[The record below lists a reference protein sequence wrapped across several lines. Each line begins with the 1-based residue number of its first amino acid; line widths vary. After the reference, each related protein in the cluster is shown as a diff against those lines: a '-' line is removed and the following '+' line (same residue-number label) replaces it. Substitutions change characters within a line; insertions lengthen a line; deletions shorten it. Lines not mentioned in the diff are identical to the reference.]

1 MNTNDTSFRVGRR
14 YRIAVEP
21 GRADGPTFGGCDVSL
36 GGEFVC
42 SYVDLEGDAW
52 SIDVTLFG
60 VPSVEL
66 FGWCVAR
73 RDYLRLGY
81 VVPVADEV
89 AT

>member
-1 MNTNDTSFRVGRR
+1 MSNDTGFQVGRR
-14 YRIAVEP
+14 YRVAEEP
-21 GRADGPTFGGCDVSL
+21 GRAGGPTFGGCDVKL
-36 GGEFVC
+36 GDEFVV
-42 SYVDLEGDAW
+42 SHVDLEGDAW

-60 VPSVEL
+60 VPSVEI

-81 VVPVADEV
+81 VVPVDDEV